1 MDDYTW
7 RKRLEARRQRRK
19 RERLFAVFLFASM
32 FVSMIWYFLVY
43 TKTPSYAMETAFEA
57 LQEDDI
63 QTFERY
69 VDLPTLTAR
78 AYDDLTLDLFK
89 YDKQLSE
96 HERSLFE
103 NFYVLIRPQMSQ
115 GAVDV
120 IEYRLNNGEWILPG
134 GILLGRQLGIDFDLL
149 LERSLIRHTTIKG
162 LGKVEKVGDKAR
174 AVLEVVEDYTNMPF
188 RLELSLELVK
198 DSSRTFGGGEIELF
212 NHKWTIGS
220 FNFNFDMSNWKV
232 VGIENYRDYLDVVS
246 PILKQ
251 ELADYID
258 ATEEI
263 VNRYNGM
270 FRYQQDV
277 FAYMQQTKDGI
288 MTEQQRENVAGY
300 IEATIIPSVQARQNE
315 LDQVGVTNGAIYL
328 SKLRQESTAIT
339 IRAWNEYIR
348 GLREDS
354 PAAFDTAES
363 LLKQEL
369 AVDQRVEEIV
379 HNSAVSRERP
389 SIP

>member
-1 MDDYTW
+1 
-7 RKRLEARRQRRK
+7 
-19 RERLFAVFLFASM
+19 M
-32 FVSMIWYFLVY
+32 FGVLIWYFLVY
-43 TKTPSYAMETAFEA
+43 TKTPGYAMETAYEA
-57 LQEDDI
+57 LLEDDI
-63 QTFERY
+63 KTFERH
-69 VDLPTLTAR
+69 VDLPSITAR

-96 HERSLFE
+96 HERTLFE
-103 NFYVLIRPQMSQ
+103 NFYVLIRPQISQ

-134 GILLGRQLGIDFDLL
+134 GILTGRQLGIDFDLL

-162 LGKVEKVGDKAR
+162 LGKVEYVGDKAR
-174 AVLEVVEDYTNMPF
+174 AQLEVTEDYTGMPF
-188 RLELSLELVK
+188 TLELSLELMT

-212 NHKWTIGS
+212 DHKWTVGS
-220 FNFNFDMSNWKV
+220 FNFNFDMSHWKV
-232 VGIENYRDYLDVVS
+232 TGIENYRDYLDVVS

-258 ATEEI
+258 ATSEI
-263 VNRYNGM
+263 VDRYNGT

-277 FAYMQQTKDGI
+277 FVYMQQTRDGV
-288 MTEQQRENVAGY
+288 MTSEQRENVAAY
-300 IEATIIPSVQARQNE
+300 IEGTIIPSIQARQNE
-315 LDQVGVTNGAIYL
+315 LEQISVPNGALYL
-328 SKLRQESTAIT
+328 ADLRRQSAVIT
-339 IRAWNEYIR
+339 TRAWESYIQ

-354 PAAFDTAES
+354 AAAFDTAES

-369 AVDQRVEEIV
+369 AVDQRVEEII

-389 SIP
+389 DIP

>member
-7 RKRLEARRQRRK
+7 RKRLEARRKRRK
-19 RERLFAVFLFASM
+19 RERLIAAFLFA
-32 FVSMIWYFLVY
+32 FLIGGLIWYCLVY
-43 TKTPSYAMETAFEA
+43 TKTPGYAMETAFEA

-63 QTFERY
+63 KTFERY
-69 VDLPTLTAR
+69 VDLPSITAR

-89 YDKQLSE
+89 YDKQLTE

-103 NFYVLIRPQMSQ
+103 NFYVLIRPQISQ

-120 IEYRLNNGEWILPG
+120 IEHRLNNGDWILPG

-162 LGKVEKVGDKAR
+162 LGKVEYVGDKAR
-174 AVLEVVEDYTNMPF
+174 ANLEVVEDYTGMPF
-188 RLELSLELVK
+188 VLELSLELVT

-212 NHKWTIGS
+212 DHKWTVGS

-258 ATEEI
+258 ATSEI
-263 VNRYNGM
+263 VDRYNGM

-277 FAYMQQTKDGI
+277 FAYMQRTQDGV
-288 MTEQQRENVAGY
+288 MTPEQRENVASY
-300 IEATIIPSVQARQNE
+300 IEATVIPSVQARQSE
-315 LDQVGVTNGAIYL
+315 LDQVNVPNGAMYL
-328 SKLRQESTAIT
+328 AGLRRDSTAIT
-339 IRAWNEYIR
+339 VRAWESYIR

-354 PAAFDTAES
+354 PAAFDMAES

-369 AVDQRVEEIV
+369 AVDQRVEELV
-379 HNSAVSRERP
+379 HNSAVSRGRP
-389 SIP
+389 DIP

>member
-1 MDDYTW
+1 
-7 RKRLEARRQRRK
+7 
-19 RERLFAVFLFASM
+19 
-32 FVSMIWYFLVY
+32 
-43 TKTPSYAMETAFEA
+43 METAFEA

>member
-1 MDDYTW
+1 M
-7 RKRLEARRQRRK
+7 
-19 RERLFAVFLFASM
+19 FAVFLFASI
-32 FVSMIWYFLVY
+32 FVSLLWYFLVY
-43 TKTPSYAMETAFEA
+43 TKTPGYAMETAFEA
-57 LQEDDI
+57 LNDDDI

-69 VDLPTLTAR
+69 VDLPSITAR
-78 AYDDLTLDLFK
+78 AYDDLTSDLFK

-120 IEYRLNNGEWILPG
+120 IEYRLNNKEWILPG

-162 LGKVEKVGDKAR
+162 LGNVEKDGDKAR
-174 AVLEVVEDYTNMPF
+174 AALDVVEDYTGMPF
-188 RLELSLELVK
+188 TLELSLEQVK

-212 NHKWTIGS
+212 NHTWTIGS
-220 FNFNFDMSNWKV
+220 FNFNFDSTNWKV
-232 VGIENYRDYLDVVS
+232 VGISNYRDYLDVIS

-258 ATEEI
+258 ATAEI
-263 VNRYNGM
+263 VDRYNGM

-300 IEATIIPSVQARQNE
+300 IEATIIPSLQARQAE
-315 LDQVGVTNGAIYL
+315 LDQIGVPNGALYL
-328 SKLRQESTAIT
+328 SNLRKESMAIT
-339 IRAWNEYIR
+339 IRAWEAYIR

-354 PAAFDTAES
+354 PAAFDTAET

>member
-7 RKRLEARRQRRK
+7 RKRLEARRKRRK
-19 RERLFAVFLFASM
+19 QERMFALFIFASL
-32 FVSMIWYFLVY
+32 FVSSIWYFFVY
-43 TKTPSYAMETAFEA
+43 TKTPGYAMEAAFEA
-57 LQEDDI
+57 LQEKDI
-63 QTFERY
+63 KTFERH
-69 VDLPTLTAR
+69 VDLPSITAR

-120 IEYRLNNGEWILPG
+120 IEYRLNNDEWILPG

-149 LERSLIRHTTIKG
+149 LERSLIRHTTIKS
-162 LGKVEKVGDKAR
+162 LGRVEYVGNKAR
-174 AVLEVVEDYTNMPF
+174 AKLEVVEDYTGMPF
-188 RLELSLELVK
+188 TLYLTLEMMT

-277 FAYMQQTKDGI
+277 FVYMQQTKDGV
-288 MTEQQRENVAGY
+288 MTPEQRENVAGY
-300 IEATIIPSVQARQNE
+300 IEATIIPSVQARQSE
-315 LDQVGVTNGAIYL
+315 LESIAVPNGALYL
-328 SKLRQESTAIT
+328 ANLRRESTAIT
-339 IRAWNEYIR
+339 VRAWEEYIR
-348 GLREDS
+348 GLRDDS

-369 AVDQRVEEIV
+369 AVDQRVEELV
-379 HNSAVSRERP
+379 HNSAVSRGRP
-389 SIP
+389 DIP